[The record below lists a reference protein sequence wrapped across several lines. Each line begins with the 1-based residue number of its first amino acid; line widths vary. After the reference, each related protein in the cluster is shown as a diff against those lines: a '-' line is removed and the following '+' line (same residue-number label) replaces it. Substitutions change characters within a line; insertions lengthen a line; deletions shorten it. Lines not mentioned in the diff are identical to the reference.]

1 MITVGDE
8 KRPWSEDLTVADIL
22 ADLDDGDTYA
32 VVRVNDEYISRP
44 NFGKTKVPDGARVYL
59 IPMIAGG

>member
-1 MITVGDE
+1 MITVGDD
-8 KRPWSEDLTVADIL
+8 KRPWSEGLTVADIL

-44 NFGKTKVPDGARVYL
+44 NFGKTQVPDEAQIYL